1 MQRPLGVTVF
11 SISLMIISGM
21 MVFFLGLGT
30 LIGMAKLQGDFI
42 MALPVTVFYL
52 FLMAIP
58 GLVGWG
64 LWNMENSARVGYF
77 VLFAIC
83 AAIGFFL
90 ALRTGLFSPFGVF
103 YVLCILG
110 GGGFS
115 VYLSLP
121 AVKSAFEGE
130 INTINFKDL

>member
-1 MQRPLGVTVF
+1 MERPLGITIF
-11 SISLMIISGM
+11 SITLMIISGLLVLFM
-21 MVFFLGLGT
+21 GLGT
-30 LIGMAKLQGDFI
+30 LVGMAKMGGNIIL
-42 MALPVTVFYL
+42 ALPVTIFYL
-52 FLMAIP
+52 FVMAVP
-58 GLVGWG
+58 GLIGWG

-77 VLFAIC
+77 VVFAIC

-90 ALRTGLFSPFGVF
+90 ALRIGLFSPFGVF
-103 YVLCILG
+103 YVLCMLG

-121 AVKSAFEGE
+121 AVKNAFEGE

>member
-1 MQRPLGVTVF
+1 LLVLFM
-11 SISLMIISGM
+11 
-21 MVFFLGLGT
+21 GLGS
-30 LIGMAKLQGDFI
+30 LGAMAKMGGNIIL
-42 MALPVTVFYL
+42 ALPVTIFYL
-52 FLMAIP
+52 FVMAVP
-58 GLVGWG
+58 GLIGWG
-64 LWNMENSARVGYF
+64 LWNMENGARIGYF
-77 VLFAIC
+77 VVFAIC
-83 AAIGFFL
+83 AGIGFFL

-130 INTINFKDL
+130 INTISFKDL